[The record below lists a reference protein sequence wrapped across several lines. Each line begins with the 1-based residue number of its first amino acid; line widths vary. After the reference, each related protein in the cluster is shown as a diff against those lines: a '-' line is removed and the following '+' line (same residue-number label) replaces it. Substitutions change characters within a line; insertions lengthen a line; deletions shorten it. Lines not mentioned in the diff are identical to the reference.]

1 MDQSLNQLFS
11 FSFLCLC
18 IAIAAITEILRRI
31 AEYILD
37 KPQVPASKH
46 SKIWKEL
53 FLPIAPFANGILFT
67 LLITGYPYPDGWNSS
82 GSRFILGLVAGSLS
96 GLVYRVVKSFLKDKI
111 TSFANNSNQNAT
123 QPAELAQNS
132 LNQNNP

>member
-31 AEYILD
+31 TEYFLD

-46 SKIWKEL
+46 SKVWTDL
-53 FLPIAPFANGILFT
+53 LLPIAPFANGILFT
-67 LLITGYPYPDGWNSS
+67 LLIKGYPYPDGWTSS

-111 TSFANNSNQNAT
+111 SSFTSVSNQNT
-123 QPAELAQNS
+123 NQ
-132 LNQNNP
+132 QNNLPINSDNS